1 MSEPKRYL
9 TPSQQQ
15 EVLAALDK
23 IDAERAAAPKKRAN
37 GSTPITAAPIAP
49 ELLRLYTP
57 AELLDFPE
65 PAWLVEPFIV
75 DGTLS
80 ILYGA
85 SGTFKSFIALSW
97 AAQAPGL
104 AIYISAEGSPKRLG
118 ERIHALEH
126 ETGRA
131 SNILTIPHAVNLIHD
146 ADTLTQTLDQIP
158 TPPRLLIVDTAAR
171 NMAGHDEN
179 STKDMGTLIAEL
191 DAIRYRYQLSVLI
204 IHHSGHDNTDRER
217 GSSAL
222 RGAADISIHAKR
234 GDTPLTVKLRCA
246 KSRDTAEF
254 EPCIVTLTPHQDT
267 LIAGKPSSTA
277 DNIQHQ
283 VDEYMQQNPGA
294 SQNDVRKAVTGNDHL
309 IRNAYRKHQTTYN
322 PLQHPR
328 PHPNPHG

>member
-1 MSEPKRYL
+1 MPEPRRYL
-9 TPSQQQ
+9 TRPQQQ
-15 EVLAALDK
+15 DVLRALDDL
-23 IDAERAAAPKKRAN
+23 DAEKQSKDAKTRSNGHRTPIEAAPDV
-37 GSTPITAAPIAP
+37 
-49 ELLRLYTP
+49 LRLYTP
-57 AELLDFPE
+57 TELLDFPE
-65 PAWLVEPFIV
+65 PSWLVEPFIV

-126 ETGRA
+126 DLGLP
-131 SNILTIPHAVNLIHD
+131 SNILTIPHPVNLIHD
-146 ADTLTQTLDQIP
+146 AEVFTATLDAIP

-179 STKDMGTLIAEL
+179 STKDMGTLIASL
-191 DAIRYRYQLSVLI
+191 DEIRYRYQLSVLV
-204 IHHSGHDNTDRER
+204 IHHSGHENTDRER

-246 KSRDTAEF
+246 KARDTAEF
-254 EPCIVTLTPHQDT
+254 EPCLITLTPIQDT
-267 LIAGKPSSTA
+267 LVAGQPITPQTELEDRVRTYLQNNPNA
-277 DNIQHQ
+277 TQNEVEAHVPGRAANIRRAFHK
-283 VDEYMQQNPGA
+283 VKYSG
-294 SQNDVRKAVTGNDHL
+294 T
-309 IRNAYRKHQTTYN
+309 
-322 PLQHPR
+322 
-328 PHPNPHG
+328 HPNPHG

>member
-1 MSEPKRYL
+1 MAEPKRYL
-9 TPSQQQ
+9 TKTQQRD
-15 EVLAALDK
+15 VLQALDQL
-23 IDAERAAAPKKRAN
+23 DAERAARDAERRPN
-37 GSTPITAAPIAP
+37 GSVASPKPDP
-49 ELLRLYTP
+49 DLLRLYTP
-57 AELLDFPE
+57 TELLDFPE

-126 ETGRA
+126 ELGLP

-146 ADTLTQTLDQIP
+146 AELFTATLDAIP
-158 TPPRLLIVDTAAR
+158 SPPRLLIVDTAAR

-179 STKDMGTLIAEL
+179 STKDMGALISEL
-191 DAIRYRYQLSVLI
+191 DQIRYRYQLSVLI
-204 IHHSGHDNTDRER
+204 IHHSGHENTDRER

-254 EPCIVTLTPHQDT
+254 EPCIITLTPIQET
-267 LIAGKPSSTA
+267 LVAGQPITPQTQLENTVRDYLKTNPTATQNEVEAHVPGRAANIRIAFHK
-277 DNIQHQ
+277 
-283 VDEYMQQNPGA
+283 V
-294 SQNDVRKAVTGNDHL
+294 K
-309 IRNAYRKHQTTYN
+309 YN
-322 PLQHPR
+322 GT
-328 PHPNPHG
+328 HPNPHG